1 MYIIVS
7 NDSQTPPPLN
17 SHSRLTDIMPCP
29 SYLAMNPARPLWE
42 YGIREEIKK
51 GNNVLVVAHT
61 NTLRGLMQV
70 IDGEHYDNFWRWY
83 EVVERSLARGEEC
96 RSSTSVIPLF
106 FNARKDIGEEDIKEV
121 SMPSGIPFVYKVRQ
135 SCSRAG
141 QFVDSGYSRL
151 KRWRMWSHC

>member
-70 IDGEHYDNFWRWY
+70 IDGEYSDNVWRWY
-83 EVVERSLARGEEC
+83 KSLDDHLRAVKNVAHPPRLSLS
-96 RSSTSVIPLF
+96 SSTPVKTS
-106 FNARKDIGEEDIKEV
+106 ARKISRRCPCLPGSHSFTRFVNLVREPDNL
-121 SMPSGIPFVYKVRQ
+121 SIPVTL
-135 SCSRAG
+135 
-141 QFVDSGYSRL
+141 D
-151 KRWRMWSHC
+151 